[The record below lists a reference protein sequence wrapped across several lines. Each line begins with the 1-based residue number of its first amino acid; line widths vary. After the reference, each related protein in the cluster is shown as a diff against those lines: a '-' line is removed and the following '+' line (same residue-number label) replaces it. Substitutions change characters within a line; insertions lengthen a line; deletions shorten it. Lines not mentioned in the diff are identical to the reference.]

1 MSRSYHQKHPTAHN
15 PHNRI
20 PNPFRD
26 KEGDVRRDRA
36 IRPYGYKGWCG
47 WGGEMYFK
55 KFGEIMVD
63 LVNIQLVCQRLYL
76 YLTVILIMINID
88 ELIKQAMKSKNSD
101 ELRAYKNL
109 KAEIQLLKTAKNA
122 KPYDEAAEIQLIS
135 KMCKRLEEDIRGF
148 SEAHRKDLESEC
160 RSELEVLKKLLP
172 EPVGP
177 SEIMLGL
184 WEWAGQ
190 NNFLVPFNE
199 NPNNFSQPKIP
210 KKEMGNAIK
219 HLKSKFP
226 QADGKM
232 ISNIVKEYII

>member
-1 MSRSYHQKHPTAHN
+1 M
-15 PHNRI
+15 
-20 PNPFRD
+20 
-26 KEGDVRRDRA
+26 
-36 IRPYGYKGWCG
+36 
-47 WGGEMYFK
+47 
-55 KFGEIMVD
+55 
-63 LVNIQLVCQRLYL
+63 L
-76 YLTVILIMINID
+76 NID
-88 ELIKQAMKSKNSD
+88 LLIKNSMKSKNQE

-122 KPYDEAAEIQLIS
+122 KPYNEAAEIQLIS

-148 SEAHRKDLESEC
+148 SEARREDLESEC

-172 EPVGP
+172 EPVNESQIR
-177 SEIMLGL
+177 SELYNYGL
-184 WEWAGQ
+184 NVGWSRAEPMGKGIRGCNLIIQ
-190 NNFLVPFNE
+190 
-199 NPNNFSQPKIP
+199 IP